1 MDGPYLGGNQ
11 AWLELIGQSGKNVL
25 GKTDFDLFPEDV
37 ATGFRE
43 KDKEMLS
50 QLRTQRND
58 EWVTYPDGLR
68 VLLETVKTPLYDGD
82 GAQCPMTGFTSPVRI
97 FGWMV
102 GRCRDRC
109 VSVGSAPTAARSLIL
124 LQHCLE
130 FSHAYW
136 TQLAMSYMV
145 MM

>member
-1 MDGPYLGGNQ
+1 M
-11 AWLELIGQSGKNVL
+11 L

-50 QLRTQRND
+50 QRRTQRND
-58 EWVTYPDGLR
+58 EWVTYPDGHR

-130 FSHAYW
+130 FSHTAVRANAVAQELQSWRLPVIDSLSHGDRRGY
-136 TQLAMSYMV
+136 AAIS
-145 MM
+145 